1 VSVFE
6 FSIPTKI
13 EFGIDSVVRLGHF
26 VYFLGDRVLLVTDN
40 VTVNSD
46 TIQNVENILKG
57 KGIQPIVYDGI
68 FPNADSRVIDE
79 IALIARKARANVIIG
94 VGSSRTCNIA
104 RFVSFL
110 GENEGEINDYI
121 HGKEGNGKRVPF
133 IEIPT
138 TFREVYALTSSSFLT
153 DAYDQS
159 NKVLT
164 LKGLGTDIL
173 VYDPAIMSAIP
184 VKTVVY
190 IALDILSLCIEGYI
204 SLKINP
210 LMEPVLLRGVE
221 IVYYNL
227 INYIKNPMDVTV
239 REKLCTAGLF
249 TSISNIITG
258 FGIGFALAMG
268 MNGKNRISKSII
280 NSILLPHVV
289 EYNLS
294 VAASRFAKIARVM
307 GKETKDLPETDGA
320 FLAIEA
326 IKEFRDRIGIDF
338 YSKISQLGLEKDDL
352 AEAAEVAIR
361 FEDINSIPRKASF
374 ENLMSILEKA
384 Y

>member
-57 KGIQPIVYDGI
+57 KGLQPIVYDGI